1 MSRTFGI
8 ISGLAFAT
16 LVPGCTS
23 TGNARTKT
31 AAPAHELE
39 TFRFVLYGMTCD
51 ACAKNATQKV
61 QELPGVANAGVDF
74 DSKQGMVQ
82 AARGTT
88 AFAEIQS
95 ALKTLGFEAMRAGER
110 PVAPLSDAEKKTLD
124 IQTLSQGKRFALREH
139 LAPGKVTVFDY
150 YADWCGPCHLLTP
163 KLERL
168 VLKYENVALRKVD
181 IGTWESAA
189 ADQASSEFELPGL
202 PVTRVFDNRGKLLG
216 QVHGNFIE
224 QVEAIVQANAKPKEH
239 KP

>member
-1 MSRTFGI
+1 MSRTFTI
-8 ISGLAFAT
+8 ISGLALAT
-16 LVPGCTS
+16 LVPGCMS
-23 TGNARTKT
+23 PGNARTKI
-31 AAPAHELE
+31 AAPAHELK
-39 TFRFVLYGMTCD
+39 TFRFVVYGMTCD

-61 QELPGVANAGVDF
+61 QELLGVAKVDVDF

-95 ALKTLGFEAMRAGER
+95 ALRTLGFEAMRASER

-124 IQTLSQGKRFALREH
+124 IQSLGQGKRFDIREH
-139 LAPGKVTVFDY
+139 LATGKVTVFDY

-168 VLKYENVALRKVD
+168 VLKYENVALRKVN
-181 IGTWESAA
+181 IGTWGSAA

-202 PVTRVFDNRGKLLG
+202 PFTRVFDSRGKLLG

-224 QVEAIVQANAKPKEH
+224 QIEAIVHTNAKPKEH